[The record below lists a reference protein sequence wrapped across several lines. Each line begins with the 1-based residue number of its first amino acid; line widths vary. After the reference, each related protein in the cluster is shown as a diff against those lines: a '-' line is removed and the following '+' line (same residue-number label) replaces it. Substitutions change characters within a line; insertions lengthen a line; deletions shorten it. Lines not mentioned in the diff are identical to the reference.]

1 MLGPGDS
8 PLESVIRLSSQ
19 ISGTSQPTGRG
30 DVSLEELAD
39 LHQMGLPPRHGISH
53 VSFIASPSRWSP
65 KNELRVTNLV
75 LQALISCDSFSPWS
89 SSYDGTSHVPFK
101 AS

>member
-53 VSFIASPSRWSP
+53 VNFIASSES
-65 KNELRVTNLV
+65 LVTKERTSGHKFG
-75 LQALISCDSFSPWS
+75 AS
-89 SSYDGTSHVPFK
+89 SSHLV
-101 AS
+101 